1 MPALPCLSP
10 PQVETLSRLLGECGT
25 GSEISSFFVKCG
37 FTDESGHST
46 KWRRIEW
53 VFLDR
58 QRKDGCANA
67 ILGFVQQYLAPA
79 RYVGR
84 IDEFNSIRTQLN
96 TILAFSGLQYGAD
109 GQFRSV
115 SKAATLDE
123 AEMRAKTLRSKFQG
137 RAIHSEVIRY
147 CRAELLQDNYF
158 HAVFEASK
166 GLAQRIRDLS
176 GAHGDGAVL
185 VDRVFS
191 VERPLLAF
199 STLQTESERSEHKGF
214 AMLLK
219 GCFGAIRN
227 PLAHEPKL
235 LWTGEEDAA
244 DYLSFISLLHRRLD
258 DCFSTGLD

>member
-1 MPALPCLSP
+1 MPALPSLQPS
-10 PQVETLSRLLGECGT
+10 QVETLAKLLGECGA
-25 GSEISSFFVKCG
+25 GSEISSFFAKSG

-53 VFLDR
+53 IFLQR
-58 QRKDGCANA
+58 QSRNGCANA
-67 ILGFVQQYLAPA
+67 LLGFIQQYLTPS

-96 TILAFSGLQYGAD
+96 TILAFSGLEFGAD

-123 AEMRAKTLRSKFQG
+123 AEKRAKTLRSKFQC
-137 RAIHSEVIRY
+137 RAIHSEVIKH
-147 CRAELLQDNYF
+147 CRTELPQDNYF
-158 HAVFEASK
+158 HAGFEASTS
-166 GLAQRIRDLS
+166 LAQRIRELS
-176 GAHGDGAVL
+176 GADDDGAAL
-185 VDRVFS
+185 VDCVFL
-191 VERPLLAF
+191 VERPSLAF

-227 PLAHEPKL
+227 LLAHELKL
-235 LWTGEEDAA
+235 VCTGEVDAA
-244 DYLSFISLLHRRLD
+244 DYLSMISLLHRRLD
-258 DCFSTGLD
+258 GCVKIGQS